1 MSRSLPEKE
10 LSKEELLQEMQAL
23 RSDDVDWRS
32 GRAWSL
38 MYYVDDD
45 HQEKIEA
52 AYQQFFSENFV
63 SPVTFASLQRLE
75 REVVDWS
82 AGMLNAP
89 EGYAG
94 LLTSGGSESIFLV
107 VWAARETARSRG
119 IRKPEIVLPATGHPA
134 FRKAAAILDMRVRT
148 LTVDKDQTAVP
159 VQLSGLLS
167 RKTVLVVGSAPSY
180 PHGVLDPIREMA
192 ELAQNKGIPFHVDAC
207 VGGFML
213 PWVEAL
219 GHTLEPWD
227 FRVPG
232 VTSISADVHKFGYG
246 AKGCSLL
253 LHRNDRLLKQHL
265 YVQADWPGGI
275 YATAGL
281 AGTRPGGAIA
291 AAWASLRGLGRS
303 GFLATAETNLKAASH
318 LRSQLEAIPELEIIG
333 KPCMNIMAYRT
344 RGNVPDLFI
353 LADFLEERGW
363 QVDRQHKPLCLHL
376 TVMKHHVPVIEDYV
390 RDVREGLAFAKN
402 QPERS
407 EQGTAALY
415 GLMARLP
422 TGGMVRQQVR
432 QLVRSW
438 YVKGEGSRER
448 AIPEIPSWQGQLN
461 RWLLRFNRWR
471 QKR

>member
-1 MSRSLPEKE
+1 
-10 LSKEELLQEMQAL
+10 MQAL

-38 MYYVDDD
+38 MYYVDAA

-63 SPVTFASLQRLE
+63 SPVTFASLQRME
-75 REVVDWS
+75 RDVVDWS
-82 AGMLNAP
+82 ADMLNAP

-107 VWAARETARSRG
+107 VWAAREAARRRG
-119 IRKPEIVLPATGHPA
+119 IRKPELVLPVTGHPA
-134 FRKAAAILDMRVRT
+134 FRKAASIVGMRIRT
-148 LTVDKDQTAVP
+148 LAVDSRQIARPDRLP
-159 VQLSGLLS
+159 GLLN
-167 RKTVLVVGSAPSY
+167 RKTALVVGSAPSY
-180 PHGVLDPIREMA
+180 PHGVLDPIPEMA
-192 ELAQNKGIPFHVDAC
+192 KLARAKGIPFHVDAC

-227 FRVPG
+227 FRVAG

-265 YVQADWPGGI
+265 YVQTDWPGGI

-291 AAWASLRGLGRS
+291 AAWASLRGLGHS
-303 GFLATAETNLKAASH
+303 GFLATAETNLKAAAY
-318 LRSQLEAIPELEIIG
+318 LRSQLENIPDIEIVG
-333 KPCMNIMAYRT
+333 TPCMNIMAYRT
-344 RGNVPDLFI
+344 RDNEPDLFI

-376 TVMKHHVPVIEDYV
+376 TVMKHHQQALDTYI
-390 RDVREGLAFAKN
+390 RDVREGLAFAKK

-422 TGGMVRQQVR
+422 AGGMIRQQVR
-432 QLVRSW
+432 QLIRSW
-438 YVKGEGSRER
+438 YVEGEGSREET
-448 AIPEIPSWQGQLN
+448 IPEIPSWQGRLN
-461 RWLLRFNRWR
+461 RLLLRINQWW

>member
-1 MSRSLPEKE
+1 MNSFRT
-10 LSKEELLQEMQAL
+10 
-23 RSDDVDWRS
+23 RDVDWRS

-38 MYYVDDD
+38 MYYVDEV

-63 SPVTFASLQRLE
+63 SPVTFGSLQRME

-82 AGMLNAP
+82 AELLHAP

-107 VWAARETARSRG
+107 VWAARESARRRG
-119 IRKPEIVLPATGHPA
+119 IRRPEIVLPATGHPA
-134 FRKAAAILDMRVRT
+134 FRKAAQIVGMRVRT
-148 LTVDKDQTAVP
+148 LP
-159 VQLSGLLS
+159 VGDHQMARSDQLSKRLN
-167 RKTVLVVGSAPSY
+167 RKTALVVASAPSY
-180 PHGVLDPIREMA
+180 PHGVMDPIQDMA
-192 ELAQNKGIPFHVDAC
+192 RLAHAKNIPFHVDAC

-219 GHTLEPWD
+219 GHPLEPWD
-227 FRVPG
+227 FRVEG

-253 LHRNDRLLKQHL
+253 LHRNERLLRRHL

-281 AGTRPGGAIA
+281 AGTRPGGAVA

-303 GFLATAETNLKAASH
+303 GFLATAETNLKAAAN
-318 LRSQLEAIPELEIIG
+318 LRSQLEAIPEIEIIG
-333 KPCMNIMAYRT
+333 NPCMNILAYRT
-344 RGNVPDLFI
+344 RENQPDLFI
-353 LADFLEERGW
+353 VADFLEDRGW
-363 QVDRQHKPLCLHL
+363 QVDRQHKPLCVHL
-376 TVMKHHVPVIEDYV
+376 TVMKHHSHVLDEYV
-390 RDVREGLAFAKN
+390 RDVQEGLAFAKK

-407 EQGTAALY
+407 QQGSAALY

-422 TGGMVRQQVR
+422 AGGVVRQQVR

-438 YVKGEGSRER
+438 YVQGAESSED
-448 AIPEIPSWQGQLN
+448 AIPEIPGWQGRLN
-461 RWLLRFNRWR
+461 HWLMRINRWR

>member
-1 MSRSLPEKE
+1 MESFRSK
-10 LSKEELLQEMQAL
+10 
-23 RSDDVDWRS
+23 DVDWRS

-38 MYYVDDD
+38 MYYVDEA

-63 SPVTFASLQRLE
+63 SPVTFGSLQRME

-82 AGMLNAP
+82 ASMLHAP
-89 EGYAG
+89 DGNAG

-107 VWAARETARSRG
+107 VWAARESARRKG
-119 IRKPEIVLPATGHPA
+119 IRQPEIVLPATGHPA
-134 FRKAAAILDMRVRT
+134 FRKAAHILGMRVRT
-148 LTVDKDQTAVP
+148 LPVDDQQMARAD
-159 VQLSGLLS
+159 QLSRRLN
-167 RKTVLVVGSAPSY
+167 RKTALVVASAPSY
-180 PHGVLDPIREMA
+180 PHGVLDPIQEMGR
-192 ELAQNKGIPFHVDAC
+192 LAQAKGIPFHVDAC

-219 GHTLEPWD
+219 GYSVGIWD

-253 LHRNDRLLKQHL
+253 LHRDDRLLKRHL

-303 GFLATAETNLKAASH
+303 GFLATAKTNLEAATH
-318 LRSQLEAIPELEIIG
+318 LRKKLALIPEIEIVG
-333 KPCMNIMAYRT
+333 TPCMNILAYRT
-344 RGNVPDLFI
+344 RGNKPDLFI
-353 LADFLEERGW
+353 LADYLEERGW

-376 TVMKHHVPVIEDYV
+376 TVMKHHVPVIDDYV
-390 RDVREGLAFAKN
+390 RDVREGLAFAKK

-422 TGGMVRQQVR
+422 AGGMIRQQVR
-432 QLVRSW
+432 ELVRSW
-438 YVKGEGSRER
+438 YVKGEGTREDTL
-448 AIPEIPSWQGQLN
+448 PEIPSWQGRLN
-461 RWLLRFNRWR
+461 NWLLRINRWW

>member
-1 MSRSLPEKE
+1 LRD
-10 LSKEELLQEMQAL
+10 MQAL
-23 RSDDVDWRS
+23 RTDDVDWRS

-38 MYYVDDD
+38 MYYVDDS
-45 HQEKIEA
+45 HQEKIEE

-63 SPVTFASLQRLE
+63 SPVTFGSLQRME

-82 AGMLNAP
+82 AELMHAP

-94 LLTSGGSESIFLV
+94 MLTSGGSESIFLV
-107 VWAARETARSRG
+107 VWGAREVARRRG
-119 IRKPEIVLPATGHPA
+119 IRKPEIVLPVTGHPA
-134 FRKAAAILDMRVRT
+134 FRKAAHILNMRVRT
-148 LTVDKDQTAVP
+148 LPVDEQQMANPDLLTG
-159 VQLSGLLS
+159 QLN
-167 RKTVLVVGSAPSY
+167 RKTALVVASAPSY
-180 PHGVLDPIREMA
+180 PHGVLDPIPEMA
-192 ELAQNKGIPFHVDAC
+192 RIAEARRIPFHVDAC

-219 GHTLEPWD
+219 GHPIVSWD

-253 LHRNDRLLKQHL
+253 VHRNDRLLKQHL

-303 GFLATAETNLKAASH
+303 GFLATARANLEAADY
-318 LRSQLEAIPELEIIG
+318 LKSQLEAMAEMEIIG
-333 KPCMNIMAYRT
+333 EPCMNILAYRT
-344 RGNVPDLFI
+344 RGNRPDLFI

-376 TVMKHHVPVIEDYV
+376 TVMKHHTTVLDTYLEDV
-390 RDVREGLAFAKN
+390 QEGLAFAKK

-422 TGGMVRQQVR
+422 AGGMVRAQVR

-438 YVKGEGSRER
+438 YVKGDKS
-448 AIPEIPSWQGQLN
+448 AVDSVPEIPAWQGRLN

>member
-1 MSRSLPEKE
+1 MESFRSK
-10 LSKEELLQEMQAL
+10 
-23 RSDDVDWRS
+23 DVDWRS

-38 MYYVDDD
+38 MYYVDGA

-52 AYQQFFSENFV
+52 AYQRFFSENFV
-63 SPVTFASLQRLE
+63 SPVTFGSLQRME

-82 AGMLNAP
+82 AGMLHAP
-89 EGYAG
+89 DGYAG

-107 VWAARETARSRG
+107 VWAARESARRKG
-119 IRKPEIVLPATGHPA
+119 IRQPEIVLPVTGHPA
-134 FRKAAAILDMRVRT
+134 FRKAAHIVGIGVRT
-148 LTVDKDQTAVP
+148 LPVDDHQMARAD
-159 VQLSGLLS
+159 QLSRQLN
-167 RKTVLVVGSAPSY
+167 RKTALVVASAPSY
-180 PHGVLDPIREMA
+180 PHGVLDPIQEMA
-192 ELAQNKGIPFHVDAC
+192 RLAQAKGIPFHVDAC

-219 GHTLEPWD
+219 GYPVGIWD

-253 LHRNDRLLKQHL
+253 LHRDDRLLKQHI

-303 GFLATAETNLKAASH
+303 GFLATAKTNLEAATC
-318 LRSQLEAIPELEIIG
+318 LREKLAVIPEIEIVG
-333 KPCMNIMAYRT
+333 TPCMNILAYRT
-344 RGNVPDLFI
+344 RGNKPDLFI
-353 LADFLEERGW
+353 LADYLEKLGW

-376 TVMKHHVPVIEDYV
+376 TVMKHHVPVIDDYV
-390 RDVREGLAFAKN
+390 RDVREGLAFAKK

-407 EQGTAALY
+407 KQGTAALY

-422 TGGMVRQQVR
+422 AGSMIRQQVR

-438 YVKGEGSRER
+438 YVKGEGEQRENT
-448 AIPEIPSWQGQLN
+448 IPEIPSWQGRLN
-461 RWLLRFNRWR
+461 NWLLRINRWG

>member
-1 MSRSLPEKE
+1 MDSFRT
-10 LSKEELLQEMQAL
+10 
-23 RSDDVDWRS
+23 SDVEWRS

-38 MYYVDDD
+38 MYYVDDA
-45 HQEKIEA
+45 HQEKVEA

-63 SPVTFASLQRLE
+63 SPVTFGSLQRME

-82 AGMLNAP
+82 AGMLHAP
-89 EGYAG
+89 DGYAG

-107 VWAARETARSRG
+107 VWAARESARRRG
-119 IRKPEIVLPATGHPA
+119 IRRPEIVLPATGHPA
-134 FRKAAAILDMRVRT
+134 FRKAAHILGIRVRT
-148 LTVDKDQTAVP
+148 LPVDDHQMARLD
-159 VQLSGLLS
+159 QLSGRLN
-167 RKTVLVVGSAPSY
+167 RKTALVVASAPSY
-180 PHGVLDPIREMA
+180 PHGVMDPIQDMA
-192 ELAQNKGIPFHVDAC
+192 RLARAKRIPCHVDAC

-219 GHTLEPWD
+219 EYPLEPWD
-227 FRVPG
+227 FRVAG

-265 YVQADWPGGI
+265 YVQTDWSGGI

-291 AAWASLRGLGRS
+291 AAWASLRGLGRT
-303 GFLATAETNLKAASH
+303 GFLATAKTNLKAAAD
-318 LRSQLEAIPELEIIG
+318 LRHQLEAIPEIEIIG
-333 KPCMNIMAYRT
+333 KPCMNIIAYRT
-344 RGNVPDLFI
+344 RENKPDLFV

-363 QVDRQHKPLCLHL
+363 QVDRQHKPLSLHL
-376 TVMKHHVPVIEDYV
+376 TVMKHHVPVIDDYV
-390 RDVREGLAFAKN
+390 RDVREGLAFAKK

-407 EQGTAALY
+407 ARGTAALY

-422 TGGMVRQQVR
+422 AGGMIRQQVR

-438 YVKGEGSRER
+438 YVKGEGEPREN
-448 AIPEIPSWQGQLN
+448 AIPDIPSWQGRLNSWLLQIN
-461 RWLLRFNRWR
+461 RWW